1 MGILD
6 ALGNIFSRSEKKHP
20 APKRAARPS
29 AKKCP
34 PGEFAVDMRCKPKG
48 RKKAGEF
55 SAGPVDESALGFSI
69 SIKTDGPSKRNAIRV
84 RVDGLA
90 VFIPRLD
97 KTLEAADIS
106 ATGLGFRFLKP
117 RIKGGAKILMDIVL
131 DGKKEIEGVACK
143 VMRHEQGVVGCLFVD
158 LDRAQED
165 AISRIVLLGQKQ
177 QAERKAAKKDQD
189 FKLPD

>member
-6 ALGNIFSRSEKKHP
+6 KLGSLFSRSPKKRP
-20 APKRAARPS
+20 AKKPARAAVG
-29 AKKCP
+29 KCP
-34 PGEFAVDMRCKPKG
+34 DGELSVDMQCKPKG
-48 RKKAGEF
+48 RKKAGRF
-55 SAGPVDESALGFSI
+55 TSAPVDESALGFSI
-69 SIKTDGPSKRNAIRV
+69 SIKTDGASKRNAIRV
-84 RVDGLA
+84 QVDNLT
-90 VFIPRLD
+90 VFIPRLN

-117 RIKGGAKILMDIVL
+117 RVKGGAKIQMDILL
-131 DGKKEIEGVACK
+131 DGNREVEGVTCK
-143 VMRHEQGVVGCLFVD
+143 VMRHEQGVVGCAFID

-177 QAERKAAKKDQD
+177 QAERKTARKDQD